1 MGSAPIQLESD
12 GAEPQTQVF
21 LTLKLMVL
29 PCTLPSCLWIIER
42 LKPESFLP
50 ALGERQRTGT
60 SVPNHPLPLVFCEGA
75 ALRML
80 SSRALAQQ
88 WRGTSS
94 GFGRPQTMLG
104 EDSAAGHGK
113 FQALSKSHPGHF
125 RKPGPLRLL
134 CSHVRGPRTSL

>member
-12 GAEPQTQVF
+12 GAGPQIRVF

-29 PCTLPSCLWIIER
+29 PCTSPSCLRIIER

-60 SVPNHPLPLVFCEGA
+60 FVPNHPLPLVFREGA

-104 EDSAAGHGK
+104 EDSAAGDGK